1 MIASV
6 EKLKAFLPTLSW
18 RDQDDV
24 CLTALALLDLQVSGT
39 SSSLT
44 SAMKAMDDV

>member
-1 MIASV
+1 MLTSPSKI
-6 EKLKAFLPTLSW
+6 KAFLQKLSW

-44 SAMKAMDDV
+44 SAMKAMDDI